1 MTALKNL
8 PIAIPP
14 KSEQEEIF
22 DLVNKY
28 LSLADRVE
36 QFCQKAKD
44 NVYRLTQSI
53 LTKAFRGELIPQ
65 NPNDEPA
72 SILLKR
78 VGYNNT

>member
-44 NVYRLTQSI
+44 NGAYPIYPYKSLPWWINSS
-53 LTKAFRGELIPQ
+53 KSKWW
-65 NPNDEPA
+65 A
-72 SILLKR
+72 SINSFEASRL
-78 VGYNNT
+78 

>member
-44 NVYRLTQSI
+44 YVYRLTQSI